1 MGIKKIYKKKLF
13 LSKIKKMKT
22 SKFLIALVLLTSI
35 FSCKNEE
42 KNNTK
47 PEVAIEKKNPN
58 VFTVT
63 LNAIVP
69 EDDSFQVYYKNDAE
83 SIFDEKNSIFV
94 EFKGSNQP
102 QDIVFNLPEDVLPNY
117 LRLDFGTNKQQK
129 EITVN
134 NFKIEV
140 FGKTFE
146 ARGKEFFNYFYT
158 NELVKVDKETS
169 KVTPLTSKE
178 GNYDPIF
185 SSEEGLKN
193 QIHLLSR

>member
-1 MGIKKIYKKKLF
+1 LGIKKIYKKKLF

-22 SKFLIALVLLTSI
+22 SFLIALVLLTSI

-158 NELVKVDKETS
+158 TNL
-169 KVTPLTSKE
+169 
-178 GNYDPIF
+178 
-185 SSEEGLKN
+185 
-193 QIHLLSR
+193 

>member
-1 MGIKKIYKKKLF
+1 
-13 LSKIKKMKT
+13 MKT